1 MKAAIIE
8 LQEKDKT
15 DNKPERPHLALI
27 SSQLTLNTGMI
38 FSNGD
43 LAEVKKILDS

>member
-1 MKAAIIE
+1 MKAAIAD
-8 LQEKDKT
+8 LQSKDNEAGVT
-15 DNKPERPHLALI
+15 RPHLSLI
-27 SSQLTLNTGMI
+27 SSQLVLNTGMI